1 MLLSEYVRAWW
12 RKPTARGPLV
22 VIGVDT
28 EPRAQWTH
36 VELPWSLPA
45 WGIVEQTARPPID
58 INDAVRVWRSYARRE
73 VAPSLTASPHH

>member
-1 MLLSEYVRAWW
+1 MLLSEYIRAWW

-36 VELPWSLPA
+36 VELPRSLPVSRHGNRAA
-45 WGIVEQTARPPID
+45 WGIVEQTALPPID
-58 INDAVRVWRSYARRE
+58 INDAVRV
-73 VAPSLTASPHH
+73 